1 MTGADEDFQ
10 AKLKALR
17 KAFRDSLDGRLDE
30 IDAAHDKLLTADGGN
45 SGELDNLQAL
55 AHKLNGAAGT
65 FGLAAVSDAAG
76 ELEALCISLV
86 EEGTAVSGELD
97 RIAGLL
103 DDLHEAAEK
112 S

>member
-1 MTGADEDFQ
+1 MTGADEEFQ

-17 KAFRDSLDGRLDE
+17 KAFRNSLDGRLDE
-30 IDAAHDKLLTADGGN
+30 IDGGN
-45 SGELDNLQAL
+45 GGELDNLLAL
-55 AHKLNGAAGT
+55 AHKLTGAAGT